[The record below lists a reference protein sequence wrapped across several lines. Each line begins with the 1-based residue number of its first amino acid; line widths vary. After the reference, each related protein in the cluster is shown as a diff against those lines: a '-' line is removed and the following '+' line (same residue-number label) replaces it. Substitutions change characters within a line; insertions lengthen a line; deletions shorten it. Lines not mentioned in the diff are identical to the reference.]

1 MLYIVMV
8 SLRVTLDNNIMG
20 SKELWDMKNKFCW
33 AQAEAALFLIAA
45 ALVIL
50 SELQQFCWAESAHDP
65 GVVQ

>member
-50 SELQQFCWAESAHDP
+50 SELQQFC
-65 GVVQ
+65 